1 MRSVV
6 ILFLFVSCVL
16 LTVAACGGSGGDT
29 SEPEG
34 NGEAQ
39 PTESGGDVGGA
50 AGARVID
57 VEATFYQFDPG
68 EIIIRV
74 GEPVQFRAIN
84 PNGGIHTFTIAD
96 LGLEVDLRQ
105 RPMMTAISDVF
116 VATSV
121 GRYPITCRVHDIG
134 RYPDMIGELVV
145 GE

>member
-6 ILFLFVSCVL
+6 ILSLFLSCVL
-16 LTVAACGGSGGDT
+16 LTVAACGGGGDT

-39 PTESGGDVGGA
+39 PTAAGGEA

-57 VEATFYQFDPG
+57 VEATFYQFDPS

-116 VATSV
+116 VATEV

-134 RYPDMIGELVV
+134 RYPNMIGELVV